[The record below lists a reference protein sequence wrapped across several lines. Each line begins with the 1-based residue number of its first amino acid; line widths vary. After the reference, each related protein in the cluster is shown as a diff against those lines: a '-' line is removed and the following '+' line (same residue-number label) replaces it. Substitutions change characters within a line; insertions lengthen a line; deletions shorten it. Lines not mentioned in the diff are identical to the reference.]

1 MHEECFRGAKFLL
14 RLLESIGCEA
24 KLVQVGALR
33 AACGAGGGGG
43 RGGGTRGTTGSVLQP
58 ALDPPPLSLP
68 LLGCCRSSSC
78 CRTAEA
84 TRLVCPLPR
93 PVCVRVC
100 SQLRRRTL
108 WCWAAW

>member
-43 RGGGTRGTTGSVLQP
+43 WGGARGGPTGSYGR
-58 ALDPPPLSLP
+58 PL
-68 LLGCCRSSSC
+68 
-78 CRTAEA
+78 
-84 TRLVCPLPR
+84 VF
-93 PVCVRVC
+93 
-100 SQLRRRTL
+100 
-108 WCWAAW
+108 